1 MKRYLFLLL
10 ALVFVS
16 TTCVYAQSYSSTKK
30 QAADAFAELDGK
42 GPVRPASAPK
52 ASKKGKKGV
61 SAPDIDA
68 ETAIL
73 KGTGYGS
80 GVKAAKMAALGELSN
95 SIVANIKAETSLSQ
109 KEKDGKYTETLKN
122 DININ
127 SQVFLK
133 GVGFTSPKKTKNG
146 TEITAFMTS
155 EAVIS
160 TIKYLITTLPDNL
173 DVLDPAKYDVTLTT
187 IYLAYSLLHSVSTSD
202 VPQKPKFMKIL
213 AAVKKEI
220 EKMATHG
227 SIFFTSDKEG
237 LQSTVK
243 IGGKTYKINKKIFLK
258 PGNYSF
264 TVASQGYKKLK
275 GNFYISK
282 GDKRYVKL
290 ILIPENMEKTEVF
303 VQVLSKV
310 RVVDDIEKALLD
322 FGIVPSQN
330 RELPHSIVVTLK
342 GSTVTVD
349 KYRKYILEM
358 DLHTFKNGQKYKITH
373 YEHKPFFVTPQ
384 TEAAEIRKQT
394 KKVALAVVKKFFSTI
409 DVNDFLSE

>member
-10 ALVFVS
+10 AFVFVS

-42 GPVRPASAPK
+42 GPARPASAPK
-52 ASKKGKKGV
+52 AKGKKGV
-61 SAPDIDA
+61 SALDIDA

-95 SIVANIKAETSLSQ
+95 SIVANIKAQTSLSQ

-155 EAVIS
+155 EAVIN
-160 TIKYLITTLPDNL
+160 TIKYLLSTLPDNL
-173 DVLDPAKYDVTLTT
+173 DALDPAKYDMTLTT
-187 IYLAYSLLHSVSTSD
+187 IYLAYSLLHSVSERD
-202 VPQKPKFMKIL
+202 VPQKPKFLKIL

-227 SIFFTSDKEG
+227 SIFFTSDKTG
-237 LQSTVK
+237 LKSTVT
-243 IGGKTYKINKKIFLK
+243 INGKKYKINKKIFLK
-258 PGNYSF
+258 PGKYNFCVESE
-264 TVASQGYKKLK
+264 GYKKLK
-275 GNFYISK
+275 GNVYISK

-290 ILIPENMEKTEVF
+290 ILIPENMEKTEVY
-303 VQVLSKV
+303 VKVISKV

-330 RELPHSIVVTLK
+330 SELPHSIVVTLK

-373 YEHKPFFVTPQ
+373 YEHKPFFVTPAN
-384 TEAAEIRKQT
+384 EAAEIRKQT
-394 KKVALAVVKKFFSTI
+394 RKDALAVVKKFFSTI
-409 DVNDFLSE
+409 DVSDFLSE

>member
-1 MKRYLFLLL
+1 MKRYLFFLL
-10 ALVFVS
+10 AFAFV
-16 TTCVYAQSYSSTKK
+16 TTSCIHAEGYRSTKK

-42 GPVRPASAPK
+42 GPARPVSSPK
-52 ASKKGKKGV
+52 TSKKGKKKV
-61 SAPDIDA
+61 SVPNIDA
-68 ETAIL
+68 EMAIL

-80 GVKAAKMAALGELSN
+80 SVKSAKMAALGELSN
-95 SIVANIKAETSLSQ
+95 SIVASIKADSSFSQ

-122 DININ
+122 DIRIN
-127 SQVFLK
+127 SAIFLK

-146 TEITAFMTS
+146 TEITAFMTC

-160 TIKYLITTLPDNL
+160 TIKYLLSTLPNNL

-187 IYLAYSLLHSVSTSD
+187 IYLAYSLLHSVSERD
-202 VPQKPKFMKIL
+202 VPQKPKFLKIL

-227 SIFFTSDKEG
+227 SIFFTSDKDE
-237 LQSTVK
+237 LKSTVK
-243 IGGKTYKINKKIFLK
+243 ISGKEYKINEKIFLK
-258 PGNYSF
+258 PGKYNFS
-264 TVASQGYKKLK
+264 VKSVGYKNLK

-290 ILIPENMEKTEVF
+290 ILIPENIEKTEVF

-310 RVVDDIEKALLD
+310 RVVDDVEKALLD
-322 FGIVPSQN
+322 FGIIPSKN

-373 YEHKPFFVTPQ
+373 YEHKPFFVTHQ

-394 KKVALAVVKKFFSTI
+394 KKVVTAVVKKFFSSI
-409 DVNDFLSE
+409 DVSDFLSQ